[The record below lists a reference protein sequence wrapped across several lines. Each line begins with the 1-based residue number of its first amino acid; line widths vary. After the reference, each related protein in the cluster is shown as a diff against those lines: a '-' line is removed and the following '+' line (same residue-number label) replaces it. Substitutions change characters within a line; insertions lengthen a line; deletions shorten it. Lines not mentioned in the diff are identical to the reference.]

1 MSTNRILNRKQKL
14 ARTFVGAS
22 LLIVIGAG
30 FSASLSDHGVAST
43 EVIKTGTS
51 GYMQVVVTSGETI
64 WSIASSLNALN
75 DGARSDLSSVVDQIV
90 SANGLDSTDLEPG
103 TKLWVPAN

>member
-1 MSTNRILNRKQKL
+1 MSKNRYKKL
-14 ARTFVGAS
+14 ARTLVGAS

-64 WSIASSLNALN
+64 WSIASALNA
-75 DGARSDLSSVVDQIV
+75 GGRSDLSSVVDQIV
-90 SANGLDSTDLEPG
+90 SANGLASTDLEPG
-103 TKLWVPAN
+103 TKLWVPAK

>member
-1 MSTNRILNRKQKL
+1 MSNKRRRKL
-14 ARTFVGAS
+14 ARTLVGAS

-30 FSASLSDHGVAST
+30 FSASLSDHGVASS

-64 WSIASSLNALN
+64 WSIASSLN
-75 DGARSDLSSVVDQIV
+75 GGGRSDLSSVVDQIV
-90 SANGLDSTDLEPG
+90 STNALASTDLEPG
-103 TKLWVPAN
+103 TKLWVPTK

>member
-1 MSTNRILNRKQKL
+1 MSNTRRGKL

-30 FSASLSDHGVAST
+30 FSASLSDHGVASSQG
-43 EVIKTGTS
+43 IKSGTS

-64 WSIASSLNALN
+64 WSIASALN
-75 DGARSDLSSVVDQIV
+75 GGGRSDLSSVVDQIV
-90 SANGLDSTDLEPG
+90 SANGLASTDLEPG
-103 TKLWVPAN
+103 TKLWVPAK

>member
-1 MSTNRILNRKQKL
+1 MSNKRRRKL
-14 ARTFVGAS
+14 ARTLVGAS

-30 FSASLSDHGVAST
+30 FSASLSDHGVASS

-64 WSIASSLNALN
+64 WSIASSLN
-75 DGARSDLSSVVDQIV
+75 GGGRSDLSSVVDQIV
-90 SANGLDSTDLEPG
+90 SANGLASTDLEPG
-103 TKLWVPAN
+103 TKLWVPAK

>member
-1 MSTNRILNRKQKL
+1 MSKNRYKKL

-64 WSIASSLNALN
+64 WSIASAINK
-75 DGARSDLSSVVDQIV
+75 GGRSDLSSVVDQIV

>member
-1 MSTNRILNRKQKL
+1 MSKNRYKKL

-30 FSASLSDHGVAST
+30 FSASLSDHGVASS
-43 EVIKTGTS
+43 EVVKTGTA
-51 GYMQVVVTSGETI
+51 GYMQVIVTSGETI
-64 WSIASSLNALN
+64 WSIASAINK
-75 DGARSDLSSVVDQIV
+75 GGRSDLSSVVDQIV

-103 TKLWVPAN
+103 TKLWVPAK

>member
-1 MSTNRILNRKQKL
+1 MSKNRYKKL

-30 FSASLSDHGVAST
+30 FSASLSDHGVASS
-43 EVIKTGTS
+43 EVVKTGTA

-64 WSIASSLNALN
+64 WSIASAINK
-75 DGARSDLSSVVDQIV
+75 GGRSDLSSVVDQIV
-90 SANGLDSTDLEPG
+90 SANGLTSTDLEPG
-103 TKLWVPAN
+103 TKLWVPAK

>member
-1 MSTNRILNRKQKL
+1 MSKNRYKKL

-30 FSASLSDHGVAST
+30 FSASLSDHGVASS

-64 WSIASSLNALN
+64 WSIASTLR
-75 DGARSDLSSVVDQIV
+75 GGGRSDLSSVVDQIV

>member
-30 FSASLSDHGVAST
+30 FSASLSDHGVASS

-64 WSIASSLNALN
+64 WSIASSLN
-75 DGARSDLSSVVDQIV
+75 GGGRSDLSSVVDQIV
-90 SANGLDSTDLEPG
+90 STNALASTDLEPG
-103 TKLWVPAN
+103 TKLWVPTK

>member
-1 MSTNRILNRKQKL
+1 MRSNRILNRKQKL
-14 ARTFVGAS
+14 ARTLVGTS

-43 EVIKTGTS
+43 QVIKTGTT

-64 WSIASSLNALN
+64 WSIAGMLNE
-75 DGARSDLSSVVDQIV
+75 GGRSDLSSVVDQIV
-90 SANGLDSTDLEPG
+90 SANGLTSTDLEPG
-103 TKLWVPAN
+103 TKLWVPAK

>member
-1 MSTNRILNRKQKL
+1 MSKNRYKKL

-30 FSASLSDHGVAST
+30 FSASLSDHGVASS
-43 EVIKTGTS
+43 EVVKTGTA

-64 WSIASSLNALN
+64 WSIASAINK
-75 DGARSDLSSVVDQIV
+75 GGRSDLSSVVDQIV

-103 TKLWVPAN
+103 AKLWVPAN

>member
-1 MSTNRILNRKQKL
+1 MSKNRYKKL

-30 FSASLSDHGVAST
+30 FSASLSDHGVASS
-43 EVIKTGTS
+43 EVVKTGTA

-64 WSIASSLNALN
+64 WSIASSINA
-75 DGARSDLSSVVDQIV
+75 GGRSDLSSVVDQIV
-90 SANGLDSTDLEPG
+90 STNGLDSTDLEPG
-103 TKLWVPAN
+103 TKLWVPAT

>member
-64 WSIASSLNALN
+64 WSIASALN
-75 DGARSDLSSVVDQIV
+75 TAGRSDLSSVVDQIV
-90 SANGLDSTDLEPG
+90 SANGLDSTDIEPG

>member
-1 MSTNRILNRKQKL
+1 MSKNRYKKL

-64 WSIASSLNALN
+64 WSIASALNA
-75 DGARSDLSSVVDQIV
+75 GGRSDLSSVVDQIV
-90 SANGLDSTDLEPG
+90 SANGLASTDLEPG
-103 TKLWVPAN
+103 TKLWVPAK

>member
-1 MSTNRILNRKQKL
+1 MSKNRYKKL

-30 FSASLSDHGVAST
+30 FSASLSDHGVASS
-43 EVIKTGTS
+43 EVVKTGTA

-64 WSIASSLNALN
+64 WSIASALNA
-75 DGARSDLSSVVDQIV
+75 GGRSDLSSVVDQIV
-90 SANGLDSTDLEPG
+90 STNGLTSTDLEPG
-103 TKLWVPAN
+103 TKLWVPAE

>member
-64 WSIASSLNALN
+64 WSIASALN
-75 DGARSDLSSVVDQIV
+75 TAGRSDLSSVVDQIV

-103 TKLWVPAN
+103 TKLWVPAK

>member
-1 MSTNRILNRKQKL
+1 MSKNRYKKL

-30 FSASLSDHGVAST
+30 FSASLSDHGVASS
-43 EVIKTGTS
+43 EVVKTGTA

-64 WSIASSLNALN
+64 WSIASAINK
-75 DGARSDLSSVVDQIV
+75 GGRSDLSSVVDQIV

-103 TKLWVPAN
+103 AKLWVPAK

>member
-1 MSTNRILNRKQKL
+1 MSKNRYKKL

-30 FSASLSDHGVAST
+30 FSASLSDHGVASS
-43 EVIKTGTS
+43 EVVKTGTA

-64 WSIASSLNALN
+64 WSIASAINK
-75 DGARSDLSSVVDQIV
+75 GGRSDLSSVVDQIV

-103 TKLWVPAN
+103 AKLWVPAQ

>member
-1 MSTNRILNRKQKL
+1 MSKNRYKKL

-30 FSASLSDHGVAST
+30 FSASLSDHGVASS
-43 EVIKTGTS
+43 EVVKTGTA

-64 WSIASSLNALN
+64 WSIASAINK
-75 DGARSDLSSVVDQIV
+75 GGRSDLSSVVDQIV
-90 SANGLDSTDLEPG
+90 SANGLASTDLEPG

>member
-1 MSTNRILNRKQKL
+1 MSKNRRRKL
-14 ARTFVGAS
+14 ARTLVGAS

-30 FSASLSDHGVAST
+30 FSASLSDHGVASS

-64 WSIASSLNALN
+64 WSIASSLN
-75 DGARSDLSSVVDQIV
+75 GGGRSDLSSVVDQIV
-90 SANGLDSTDLEPG
+90 SANGLASTDLEPG

>member
-30 FSASLSDHGVAST
+30 FSASLSDHGVASS
-43 EVIKTGTS
+43 EVVKTGTA

-64 WSIASSLNALN
+64 WSIASAINK
-75 DGARSDLSSVVDQIV
+75 GGRSDLSSVVDQIV
-90 SANGLDSTDLEPG
+90 STNGLASTDLEPG
-103 TKLWVPAN
+103 TKLWVPAE

>member
-1 MSTNRILNRKQKL
+1 MRSNRILNRKQKL
-14 ARTFVGAS
+14 ARTLVGTS

-43 EVIKTGTS
+43 EVIKTGTT

-64 WSIASSLNALN
+64 WSIASSLNA
-75 DGARSDLSSVVDQIV
+75 GGRSDLSSVVDQIV

-103 TKLWVPAN
+103 TKLWVPAK

>member
-1 MSTNRILNRKQKL
+1 MSKNRYKKL

-30 FSASLSDHGVAST
+30 FSASLSDHGVASS
-43 EVIKTGTS
+43 EVIKTGTT
-51 GYMQVVVTSGETI
+51 GYMEVVVTSGETI
-64 WSIASSLNALN
+64 WSIASSLNT
-75 DGARSDLSSVVDQIV
+75 GGRSDLSSVVDQIV

-103 TKLWVPAN
+103 TKLWVPAK

>member
-1 MSTNRILNRKQKL
+1 MSKNRYKKL
-14 ARTFVGAS
+14 ARTLVGTS

-30 FSASLSDHGVAST
+30 FSASLSDHGVASS
-43 EVIKTGTS
+43 EVVKTGTA

-64 WSIASSLNALN
+64 WSIASAINK
-75 DGARSDLSSVVDQIV
+75 GGRSDLSSVVDQIV

>member
-14 ARTFVGAS
+14 ARTLVGTS

-64 WSIASSLNALN
+64 WSIASALN
-75 DGARSDLSSVVDQIV
+75 DGGRSDLSSVVDQIV

>member
-1 MSTNRILNRKQKL
+1 MSKNRYKKL

-30 FSASLSDHGVAST
+30 FSASLSDHGVASS
-43 EVIKTGTS
+43 EVVKTGTA

-64 WSIASSLNALN
+64 WSIASAINK
-75 DGARSDLSSVVDQIV
+75 GGRSDLSSVVDQIV
-90 SANGLDSTDLEPG
+90 STNGLASTDLEPG
-103 TKLWVPAN
+103 TKLWVPAK

>member
-1 MSTNRILNRKQKL
+1 MSNNRILNRKQKL

-64 WSIASSLNALN
+64 WSIASALNA
-75 DGARSDLSSVVDQIV
+75 GGRSDLSSVVDQIV
-90 SANGLDSTDLEPG
+90 SANGLASTDLEPG
-103 TKLWVPAN
+103 TKLWVPAK

>member
-30 FSASLSDHGVAST
+30 FSASLSDHGVASS
-43 EVIKTGTS
+43 EVVKTGTA

-64 WSIASSLNALN
+64 WSIASALN
-75 DGARSDLSSVVDQIV
+75 TAGRSDLASVVDQIV

-103 TKLWVPAN
+103 TKLWVPAK

>member
-1 MSTNRILNRKQKL
+1 MSKNRYKKL

-30 FSASLSDHGVAST
+30 FSASLSDQGVASS
-43 EVIKTGTS
+43 EVVKTGTA

-64 WSIASSLNALN
+64 WSIASAINN
-75 DGARSDLSSVVDQIV
+75 KGGRSDLSSVVDQIV
-90 SANGLDSTDLEPG
+90 STNGLASTDLEPG
-103 TKLWVPAN
+103 TKLWVPAK